1 MLWDGKMETKRFS
14 GYHFMGLAKGRS
26 WLGRQLLYIDMFVG
40 EKEAF

>member
-1 MLWDGKMETKRFS
+1 MGWEDGNKKVQRVSFYGM
-14 GYHFMGLAKGRS
+14 AKGRS